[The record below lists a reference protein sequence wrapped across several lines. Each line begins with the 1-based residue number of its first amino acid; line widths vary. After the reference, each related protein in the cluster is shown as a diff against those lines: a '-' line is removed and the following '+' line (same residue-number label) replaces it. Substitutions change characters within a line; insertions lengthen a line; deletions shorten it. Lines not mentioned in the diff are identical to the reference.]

1 MLPRLACIAVAV
13 AVLAL
18 AACGG
23 SSNDT
28 LARVGDQKV
37 TAEQVKALVDEVI
50 SELRREGKAVPA
62 HGSKDEKTL
71 ERQALGILVGRA
83 RLEQKAADLGVAV
96 SGDEVLKRVGAA
108 STAQAEQEG
117 NADFVASQARAQLL
131 YEKLFARV
139 TARVEVSADDVRGYY
154 EQHRALYGSQT
165 YAAVREGIRNQLLG
179 ERRNAAMKEWL
190 AQVTRELPV
199 RTG

>member
-1 MLPRLACIAVAV
+1 MPPRLACIAVV
-13 AVLAL
+13 VLAL

-23 SSNDT
+23 SSSET

-37 TAEQVKALVDEVI
+37 TVDQVNALVDATT

-62 HGSKDEKTL
+62 PGSKGEQTL
-71 ERQALGILVGRA
+71 ERQALAILVGRA
-83 RLEQKAADLGVAV
+83 RLEQKAADLGVTV
-96 SGDEVLKRVGAA
+96 SDEEVLARVGTA

-131 YEKLFARV
+131 YEKLFAHV
-139 TARVEVSADDVRGYY
+139 TAGVEVSDGDVRRYY

-165 YAAVREGIRNQLLG
+165 YAEVRAGIRSQLLG
-179 ERRNAAMKEWL
+179 GRRNAAMKQWL
-190 AQVTRELPV
+190 ARATRELPV
-199 RTG
+199 RSD